1 MRGVMDPRPEAINLS
16 GMGESVRGQDSP
28 DGVSD
33 AVPPDLP
40 ALARQMQVLEHRVH
54 ALEERLEGTPRF
66 VQASSRSTPTPVQPS
81 RDGTAKAAPALGE
94 ALLAIAGAYLLRALA
109 EYKVVPLT
117 VGAVAGILYALVWLI
132 LAARVAPKKRV
143 VGTIRGVTSALI
155 LVPLLWE
162 ATVQFGALS
171 SWTAAGV
178 VIVYS
183 CLGLAVSWRGSLR
196 ITAWTTTL
204 ASLLAV
210 VALLIA
216 THELVPFTLALL
228 VMAAVVEG
236 SACLG
241 HALPE
246 RWLVAMIADV
256 AVLFLASIVVRE
268 GGVPEGYVP
277 ISTAMALTVQIALLV
292 IYLSSTSVRALGCA
306 ILTGF
311 ETTQIILALVLSA
324 TGVLRITHGGAAAVD
339 LVSAFSLLCG
349 VLFYG
354 FSFAFGRSTARGS
367 RNLYTYSTLG
377 LLLVLAGTVM
387 QFSGALLALV
397 LSLFALL
404 TLFIARWANQASLRW
419 HAAAYLLLAT
429 MLSGLAAWATAHLL
443 GTGYGWTP
451 PPMAARITATTTILA
466 YLLVW
471 KSAKAWSSFSAQTVP
486 VLVIV
491 ASASWALAG
500 LAAGALSGLCGGA
513 LAGSLCGALRT
524 FVLTL
529 MAILLAFSGMTWKR
543 RELLWLLYPFM
554 ALAGYKLL
562 VQDLPR
568 GQTLSLFAS
577 LFLYGGALI
586 LLPRILQK
594 SRVPF

>member
-1 MRGVMDPRPEAINLS
+1 MDPRPEAINLS

-40 ALARQMQVLEHRVH
+40 ALARQVRVLEHRVH

-66 VQASSRSTPTPVQPS
+66 FQASSRSRPTPVRPS
-81 RDGTAKAAPALGE
+81 RDGTAKAAPVLGE

-117 VGAVAGILYALVWLI
+117 MGVVAGILYALVWLI

-178 VIVYS
+178 VILYS

-204 ASLLAV
+204 ASLLAL

-216 THELVPFTLALL
+216 THDLVPFTLALL

-241 HALPE
+241 HASPE
-246 RWLVAMIADV
+246 RWVVAMIADF

-277 ISTAMALTVQIALLV
+277 ISTAMALAAQIALLV
-292 IYLSSTSVRALGCA
+292 IYLSSTSLRALGYGA

-354 FSFAFGRSTARGS
+354 FSFGFGRYTGRRC
-367 RNLYTYSTLG
+367 RNLYTYSILG

-404 TLFIARWANQASLRW
+404 TLFIARWADQGSLRW

-429 MLSGLAAWATAHLL
+429 MLSGLAAWATTHLL

-451 PPMAARITATTTILA
+451 PPLAARITATTTILA

-491 ASASWALAG
+491 ATASWALAG

-529 MAILLAFSGMTWKR
+529 MAILLAFSGMAWKR